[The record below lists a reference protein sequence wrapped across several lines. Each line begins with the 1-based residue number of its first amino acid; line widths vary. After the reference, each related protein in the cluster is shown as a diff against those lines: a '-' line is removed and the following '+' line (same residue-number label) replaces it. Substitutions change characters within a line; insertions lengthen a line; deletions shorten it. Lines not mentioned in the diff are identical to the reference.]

1 MNIHLRASKL
11 GQLIDRCPAC
21 LEISNHLHCDLSGKG
36 TDTLSCDPVVP
47 CKDNDLWGVNLRAR
61 IAAPPAIP
69 DCHLLKPPQSGR
81 RLGQLA
87 VAQLGSLQRGC
98 IRFGGCRKGRVN
110 IGKGL
115 KLHDELCPPDQRIAC
130 CLPYPIDNGGDNRN
144 IARMTHNFLHGNRP
158 KLGDIAVAFALLSRL
173 SLPFKPDYTRGAEAA
188 WAYPLVGAA
197 IGAIGMGLGGAAL
210 GLGLPLSVAGIIAL
224 AALILSTGAMHEDGL
239 SDVADGFW
247 GGWSVE
253 DRLTIMKDSHVG
265 VYGVIALTLSLLLRA
280 SLIITVL
287 PQAPLA
293 LIAIAALS
301 RAPMVVLMRFL
312 PNPRAT
318 GLSRSVGTPSNVTT
332 GGAAILACLIT
343 LGLIGPLSGL
353 LVIGV
358 AALAA
363 FGLGLLAK
371 AKIGGQTGDVLGAS
385 QQITEIVA
393 LATLAAVL

>member
-1 MNIHLRASKL
+1 
-11 GQLIDRCPAC
+11 
-21 LEISNHLHCDLSGKG
+21 
-36 TDTLSCDPVVP
+36 
-47 CKDNDLWGVNLRAR
+47 
-61 IAAPPAIP
+61 
-69 DCHLLKPPQSGR
+69 
-81 RLGQLA
+81 
-87 VAQLGSLQRGC
+87 
-98 IRFGGCRKGRVN
+98 
-110 IGKGL
+110 
-115 KLHDELCPPDQRIAC
+115 
-130 CLPYPIDNGGDNRN
+130 
-144 IARMTHNFLHGNRP
+144 MTHNFLHGNRP

-253 DRLTIMKDSHVG
+253 DRLTIMKDSQVG

-312 PNPRAT
+312 PNPRAA

-393 LATLAAVL
+393 LATIAAVL

>member
-1 MNIHLRASKL
+1 ML
-11 GQLIDRCPAC
+11 P
-21 LEISNHLHCDLSGKG
+21 
-36 TDTLSCDPVVP
+36 
-47 CKDNDLWGVNLRAR
+47 
-61 IAAPPAIP
+61 
-69 DCHLLKPPQSGR
+69 
-81 RLGQLA
+81 
-87 VAQLGSLQRGC
+87 
-98 IRFGGCRKGRVN
+98 
-110 IGKGL
+110 
-115 KLHDELCPPDQRIAC
+115 
-130 CLPYPIDNGGDNRN
+130 PYPIDNGGDNKN

-318 GLSRSVGTPSNVTT
+318 GLSRSMGTPSNVTT

-343 LGLIGPLSGL
+343 LVLIGPLSGL

-393 LATLAAVL
+393 LATIAAVS